1 MRRRVKAT
9 RRRARSTPRTRS
21 VATAQN
27 RPHELHIRIAECG
40 ESIGDHLQLA
50 AMALALE
57 ARDTN
62 DLSLARVLLDACA
75 HITTVAR
82 AYERLQAL
90 DLDNEVELAR
100 TMPEIAETLWACFD
114 GLEQAEAEAVSS
126 PSWLAGE
133 IAAAANEL
141 ADHDIVCVHIEHD
154 ARGVRRL
161 TVVDGA
167 DAKQGAGLQLLR
179 EFTTRFGGALESGLL
194 PRGVSIALLLR

>member
-1 MRRRVKAT
+1 MA
-9 RRRARSTPRTRS
+9 A
-21 VATAQN
+21 AQN

-40 ESIGDHLQLA
+40 DSIGDHLQLA
-50 AMALALE
+50 ATALALE
-57 ARDTN
+57 ARNTN
-62 DLSLARVLLDACA
+62 DLSLARILLDACA
-75 HITTVAR
+75 HLTAVAR

-100 TMPEIAETLWACFD
+100 VMPEIAETLWACFD
-114 GLEQAEAEAVSS
+114 GLEHAEAEAVSS

-133 IAAAANEL
+133 IAAAAANEL

-154 ARGVRRL
+154 ARGARRL

-179 EFTTRFGGALESGLL
+179 AFTTRFGGVLDAGLL